1 MIAFLRGTLRAR
13 GLDHAVVEVGGVGYH
28 LAMSTNSIATL
39 GSVGDEVLVH
49 TQMVVRENDI
59 SLIGFADEV
68 ERDVFLRLVEVSGI
82 GSKGALAV
90 LSALTPAALALAVA
104 TDDIALV
111 STAPGVGKKTAQRI
125 IIELKDRLGM
135 VGDSDLAGAYAAAGS
150 GRAAGV
156 AGQAGA
162 VGDGDGG
169 HVPALSAL
177 ADARTALGVMGF
189 TPAEIA
195 EALKG
200 ASAVDDLQQLIAGAL
215 KHLGRGR

>member
-28 LAMSTNSIATL
+28 LAMSANSISEL
-39 GSVGDEVLVH
+39 GSIGDEVLVH
-49 TQMVVRENDI
+49 THMVVRENDL

-82 GSKGALAV
+82 GPKGALAV
-90 LSALTPAALALAVA
+90 LSALTPSALALAVA

-135 VGDSDLAGAYAAAGS
+135 VGDADLGGALASSAGRSGAAASTATGAGS
-150 GRAAGV
+150 PS
-156 AGQAGA
+156 GA
-162 VGDGDGG
+162 E
-169 HVPALSAL
+169 LSAL
-177 ADARTALGVMGF
+177 ADARTALAVMGF

-200 ASAVDDLQQLIAGAL
+200 ATAGADVQDLIAAAL

>member
-13 GLDHAVVEVGGVGYH
+13 GFDHAVVEVAGVGYH
-28 LAMSTNSIATL
+28 LSMSANSVATI

-49 TQMVVRENDI
+49 TQMVVRENDLL
-59 SLIGFADEV
+59 LIGFTDEV

-82 GSKGALAV
+82 GPKGALAV
-90 LSALTPAALALAVA
+90 LSALTPSALALAVA
-104 TDDIALV
+104 TDDVALV

-135 VGDSDLAGAYAAAGS
+135 VGDSDLADSFGSAGRHRPTADSEAATGGS
-150 GRAAGV
+150 V
-156 AGQAGA
+156 
-162 VGDGDGG
+162 DS
-169 HVPALSAL
+169 PELSAI
-177 ADARTALGVMGF
+177 ADARTALAVMGF

-200 ASAVDDLQQLIAGAL
+200 APVGADLQKLIAGAL

>member
-1 MIAFLRGTLRAR
+1 MIAFLRGTMRAR
-13 GLDHAVVEVGGVGYH
+13 GLDHAVVEVSGVGYH
-28 LAMSTNSIATL
+28 LAMSTNSIAML

-82 GSKGALAV
+82 GPKGALAV

-125 IIELKDRLGM
+125 IIELKDRLSM
-135 VGDSDLAGAYAAAGS
+135 VGDSDLAGAFASAGGRPGPLGASSSGGAADAAANLE
-150 GRAAGV
+150 
-156 AGQAGA
+156 
-162 VGDGDGG
+162 
-169 HVPALSAL
+169 LSAL
-177 ADARTALGVMGF
+177 VDARAALGVMGF
-189 TPAEIA
+189 TPAEVA

-200 ASAVDDLQQLIAGAL
+200 AHVGAGLQELIAGAL